1 MVPLRLE
8 ERERKKLKKDQNK
21 QMKSVP
27 KSFPDLV
34 SHNVPMESRETSLI
48 PEKLA
53 KIRKKQEDLQFF
65 SKVVVDLSFDSLMTL
80 KEIRSLSNQIVYC
93 YASNMKALY
102 PVDLYLTSLG
112 GNVEKH
118 LLSQNGFKN
127 WKQIHRDQRHFID
140 LFPKEDL
147 VYLSSESEQLLES
160 IDPTKVYIIGGIVDH
175 NRLKGITHQ
184 RAEQFGIATI
194 RLPID
199 KYIKMKTRK
208 VLTVNQVFEII
219 LQFLE
224 CKDWAVALEK
234 VIPARKTP
242 KVMISDG
249 VPHLNGQ
256 NQKNNS
262 TNDATANTKEH
273 LLYMYGP

>member
-118 LLSQNGFKN
+118 LLSQNGFNN

-147 VYLSSESEQLLES
+147 IYLSSESEQVLES

-175 NRLKGITHQ
+175 NRVKGITHQ

-208 VLTVNQVFEII
+208 CLKSFYS
-219 LQFLE
+219 F
-224 CKDWAVALEK
+224 
-234 VIPARKTP
+234 
-242 KVMISDG
+242 
-249 VPHLNGQ
+249 
-256 NQKNNS
+256 
-262 TNDATANTKEH
+262 
-273 LLYMYGP
+273 